1 MHELLSL
8 YCDHRL
14 SRLQLLHWRRGRD
27 SKPEMPTYGKIGEYE
42 PDSEDWSQ
50 YVERLE
56 NFLVA
61 NNITSAEK
69 KQATFLA
76 VIGPSAYRILRSLVA
91 PEKPNEKSYTDLKK
105 LLSDHYCPK
114 PSEIVQRSK
123 FYKRIRHPGE
133 SVATFCQSCI
143 P

>member
-1 MHELLSL
+1 
-8 YCDHRL
+8 
-14 SRLQLLHWRRGRD
+14 
-27 SKPEMPTYGKIGEYE
+27 MPTYGKIGEYK
-42 PDSEDWSQ
+42 PDSEDWSK

-69 KQATFLA
+69 KRVMFLA
-76 VIGPSAYRILRSLVA
+76 VIGPSAYRILQSLVA

-114 PSEIVQRSK
+114 PSEIIQRSK
-123 FYKRIRHPGE
+123 FYK
-133 SVATFCQSCI
+133 
-143 P
+143 